1 MSIFVVRLVLTIYAF
16 KEYFLRYSLNVTGCC
31 TWLLTTRHDEL
42 YTVQDIPGT
51 YRRQL
56 PEPDNRQPH

>member
-51 YRRQL
+51 YRR
-56 PEPDNRQPH
+56 